1 MLMFNKLF
9 KSRKFKYGSV
19 ATIMTVIFIAA
30 VVVFNIVAIML
41 VDRLPVKVDLTDNQI
56 FDISDETEEFLD
68 DITEKITI
76 VITAEE
82 AKFAASTGVYTQH
95 LNEIIKN
102 FAIHGKDIS
111 VKYVDLLQN
120 PDFVADYEGTISEG
134 QIIVESAKRYR
145 VMAISE
151 MFNITYNNYGQMQ
164 SIDSSKAEQELVSA
178 LMYVTD
184 QSPETVQI
192 LGGREELELAYLES
206 LLSKNSY
213 VVTDIDIISEE
224 LDPEAN
230 FAMLVAPRY
239 DYTDAM
245 IDKLDTW
252 LDNGGKFGKTLIYV
266 ANADQ
271 PDLPMLDAYLEEWGI
286 DIGYEVIAET
296 NTSNSYGSVYY
307 NLHQISGKLYT
318 QDLKTAKNPVMVA
331 NSRPVNVLWAGKG
344 IREVEVLVSTY
355 DSATLR
361 PTDADEDW
369 TTADATTT
377 GSYGTVVLSRKL
389 YLESEPHTQSNII
402 AVGSAYFFDEYF
414 LSMPGVN
421 NADYTI
427 SLFNGIAGRE
437 GGIVIA
443 PKSLEAS
450 MLSLSEGQADTLS
463 WVFVII
469 VPAAVI
475 ITGVVTWVRR
485 RHR

>member
-19 ATIMTVIFIAA
+19 ATIMTVVFIAA

-145 VMAISE
+145 VMAISD

-192 LGGREELELAYLES
+192 LGGRDELELGYLES

-213 VVTDIDIISEE
+213 VVSDIDIISEE

-331 NSRPVNVLWAGKG
+331 NSRPVNMLWAGKG

-369 TTADATTT
+369 TIADATTT

>member
-1 MLMFNKLF
+1 MFNKLF

-82 AKFAASTGVYTQH
+82 AKFTASTGVYTQH

-192 LGGREELELAYLES
+192 LGGR
-206 LLSKNSY
+206 
-213 VVTDIDIISEE
+213 
-224 LDPEAN
+224 
-230 FAMLVAPRY
+230 
-239 DYTDAM
+239 
-245 IDKLDTW
+245 
-252 LDNGGKFGKTLIYV
+252 
-266 ANADQ
+266 
-271 PDLPMLDAYLEEWGI
+271 
-286 DIGYEVIAET
+286 
-296 NTSNSYGSVYY
+296 
-307 NLHQISGKLYT
+307 
-318 QDLKTAKNPVMVA
+318 
-331 NSRPVNVLWAGKG
+331 
-344 IREVEVLVSTY
+344 
-355 DSATLR
+355 
-361 PTDADEDW
+361 
-369 TTADATTT
+369 
-377 GSYGTVVLSRKL
+377 
-389 YLESEPHTQSNII
+389 
-402 AVGSAYFFDEYF
+402 
-414 LSMPGVN
+414 
-421 NADYTI
+421 
-427 SLFNGIAGRE
+427 
-437 GGIVIA
+437 
-443 PKSLEAS
+443 
-450 MLSLSEGQADTLS
+450 
-463 WVFVII
+463 
-469 VPAAVI
+469 
-475 ITGVVTWVRR
+475 
-485 RHR
+485 